1 MNPKAEA
8 RKGSAL
14 APGKTNAYEI
24 VVIGTSR
31 GGFDALQTLLSGLPE
46 DFSLPVAIV
55 QHRHRTSDIGLAS
68 YIRKRSNLPV
78 TDADDK
84 ENIKPGH
91 VYIAP
96 ADYHLMIENRHFV
109 LSVDDLV
116 HYSRPSIDVLF
127 ESAADAY
134 REKVIGVILTGANR
148 DGATGLRK
156 IKENGGM
163 ALVQDP
169 DEAEAPEMPRAAIAE
184 TNVDRVLPLSKIA
197 PFILRR
203 YEQLRNA

>member
-1 MNPKAEA
+1 MADKRSRPSLSSK
-8 RKGSAL
+8 
-14 APGKTNAYEI
+14 NAYEI
-24 VVIGTSR
+24 LVIGTSR
-31 GGFDALQTLLSGLPE
+31 GGFDALKTLLSGLPE
-46 DFSLPVAIV
+46 NFSLPVAIV
-55 QHRHRTSDIGLAS
+55 QHRHRTSDSQLAS
-68 YIRKRSNLPV
+68 YIQKRSNLPV
-78 TDADDK
+78 ADADDK
-84 ENIKPGH
+84 EQIRPGH
-91 VYIAP
+91 VYLAP
-96 ADYHLMIENRHFV
+96 ADYHLMIEKNHFV
-109 LSVDDLV
+109 LSVDDPV

-127 ESAADAY
+127 ESATDSY
-134 REKVIGVILTGANR
+134 RERVIGVILTGANR

-203 YEQLRNA
+203 YEKVRDA